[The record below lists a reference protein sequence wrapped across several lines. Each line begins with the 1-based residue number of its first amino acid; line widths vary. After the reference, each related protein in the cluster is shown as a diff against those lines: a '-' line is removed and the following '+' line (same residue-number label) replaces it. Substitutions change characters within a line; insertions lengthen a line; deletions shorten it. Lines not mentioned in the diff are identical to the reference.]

1 MTAVPRVVSL
11 VPSVTETLV
20 AWGRPPVAC
29 TRFCEQPTITH
40 VGGTKRPRIDDIVTL
55 APDVVVMCDEENRRE
70 DHDALVAAG
79 LTVHVAS
86 PRSVTDVP
94 DVLDA
99 LADAVEVERPP
110 RRDAVRSSGGG
121 TPGRAFVP
129 IWVRPWMT
137 INADTYGASV
147 LAAAGWASLWADD
160 PERYPEV
167 TVDEVR
173 LRHPAAVLAPTEPWS
188 FTEDDLAGLAE
199 TFGAPAVLVDGQ
211 DLFWWGART
220 AEAVDRL
227 ARALASVTPGG
238 AAAPDRPADQ

>member
-1 MTAVPRVVSL
+1 MNAVPRVVSL

-94 DVLDA
+94 GVLAA
-99 LADAVEVERPP
+99 LAEAVDVERPGHP
-110 RRDAVRSSGGG
+110 APSPPPGAGPV
-121 TPGRAFVP
+121 GRAFVP

-167 TVDEVR
+167 TVEEVR
-173 LRHPAAVLAPTEPWS
+173 ARGPEVVLAPTEPWS
-188 FTEDDLAGLAE
+188 FTEDDLAGLTE
-199 TFGAPAVLVDGQ
+199 TFGVPAVLVDGQ
-211 DLFWWGART
+211 DLFWWGERT

-238 AAAPDRPADQ
+238 AEDPDLAADQ